1 MRLTSRL
8 LLGEAISL
16 HPLAEGHR
24 EHLYNAA
31 QDPDI
36 WRFMPIAGTGK
47 GFDIWWAR
55 VRDGQAQGKTL
66 PYAVC
71 LNETGQ
77 PIGHTSFL
85 NIDPTNHVIEIGNTW
100 YPKDRWATRINP
112 EAKLLLLTEAFDTFG
127 AERVEIRCDARNE
140 RSAAA
145 IAKLGA
151 VLDGTLRSHMIVQN
165 GFRRDTKVFS
175 ILKAGWPEV
184 RSGLTARLNN
194 L

>member
-1 MRLTSRL
+1 MKLDHRPLAGQSIT
-8 LLGEAISL
+8 L
-16 HPLAEGHR
+16 HPLAEHHR
-24 EHLYNAA
+24 ADLCSAA

-36 WRFMPIAGTGK
+36 WRFMPIDGTGK
-47 GFDIWWAR
+47 GFDMWWNR
-55 VRDGQAQGKTL
+55 VRDWQEQEKSL

-71 LNETGQ
+71 LNQTGQ

-85 NIDPTNHVIEIGNTW
+85 NLDRSNHVLEIGNTW
-100 YPKDRWATRINP
+100 YRKDHWATRVNP
-112 EAKLLLLTEAFDTFG
+112 EAKLLLLTEAFDHFG
-127 AERVEIRCDARNE
+127 VERVEIRCDARNE

-151 VLDGTLRSHMIVQN
+151 TLDGILRSHMIVQN

-175 ILKAGWPEV
+175 IIKAEWPAV
-184 RSGLTARLNN
+184 RARLSARLNN